1 MMSGYTD
8 KMIGIAFFH
17 VHYFRG
23 VTSHNGHNHYYS
35 GITSRPIK
43 TKNGHIHKISGRS
56 EGYDRHQH
64 KYLNYTY
71 EDVEYLSDGAIDG
84 AYV

>member
-1 MMSGYTD
+1 MIPHMHKYRFECKTSKYHKHMMSGYTD

-43 TKNGHIHKISGRS
+43 QKTVIFIKYPDVRRAMTGIST
-56 EGYDRHQH
+56 
-64 KYLNYTY
+64 NT
-71 EDVEYLSDGAIDG
+71 
-84 AYV
+84 